1 MPRARVAA
9 AFLLGGAVMG
19 KPVDMERRR
28 KVWDYATQHPDLS
41 GDEIAIAL
49 NLRPRTVY
57 ADVAAAETTVN
68 ERAAS
73 AMRAAI
79 VSRNLQMIEGL
90 LPKALAGNVR
100 SVEGVLACHDEIRK
114 LYGLDAPK
122 EARLTIE
129 LREAVERIAPLY
141 GLETSDLFEDI
152 RQHLH
157 DTQAIDA

>member
-1 MPRARVAA
+1 MP
-9 AFLLGGAVMG
+9 

-41 GDEIAIAL
+41 GDEIALAL
-49 NLRPRTVY
+49 DLRPRTVY
-57 ADVAAAETTVN
+57 FDIAAAETTVN
-68 ERAAS
+68 DRAAA

-79 VSRNLQMIEGL
+79 VSRTLRMIEAL
-90 LPKALAGNVR
+90 WPKVMQGNVR

-141 GLETSDLFEDI
+141 GLETGELFDDI
-152 RQHLH
+152 EQHLR

>member
-1 MPRARVAA
+1 MP
-9 AFLLGGAVMG
+9 

-28 KVWDYATQHPDLS
+28 LVWDYATQHPDLS
-41 GDEIAIAL
+41 GDEIALAL
-49 NLRPRTVY
+49 NLAPRTVY
-57 ADVAAAETTVN
+57 KDIAAAEITVN

-90 LPKALAGNVR
+90 LPKALTGNVR

-141 GLETSDLFEDI
+141 GVDTDELFADI
-152 RQHLH
+152 EQHLK
-157 DTQAIDA
+157 DTQGALA